1 MENEIINKESLPEK
15 IANIIKR
22 KKKLLI
28 LTLSLFIIIFLGIV
42 IFNYNQ
48 VEQNKKIS
56 EKYIIA
62 GIYLSS
68 KDFEKSKNIYK
79 EIILSQNKFYSLL
92 ALNKIIE
99 NDLESDSNKV
109 LDFFKIIEEIRIKKE
124 QKNLIKLKKALYL
137 IKISQDLEGKKLL
150 EEIILDNSVWK
161 DTALEISK

>member
-56 EKYIIA
+56 EKYITA

-109 LDFFKIIEEIRIKKE
+109 LDFFKIIEEIRIEKE